1 MVLLS
6 ISQQLPWLWRDGL
19 GKNETDRTYEALRMV
34 YGSSFRGYQGIHRFK
49 TNQQASDLR
58 KVCMFIIFKQKRE
71 KPCLILFYELV
82 TARSVTGG
90 MAISSILA
98 LLRGKNSVEGHK
110 AV

>member
-1 MVLLS
+1 MF
-6 ISQQLPWLWRDGL
+6 
-19 GKNETDRTYEALRMV
+19 

-49 TNQQASDLR
+49 TNQQAADLR
-58 KVCMFIIFKQKRE
+58 KVCMFITFKHKRE

-82 TARSVTGG
+82 TARSVTGR

-98 LLRGKNSVEGHK
+98 LLGGKNSVKGHK